1 MVSPLIAGLF
11 LRNYKCYSNIN
22 FIPFNY
28 EMRENLNVFIGENG
42 IGKSSILE
50 SLNCLMNEVELKHWD
65 TTLGQRKDRTFICPV
80 FLIKKSD
87 FNFSSEEEKI
97 SDAFWNLDP
106 RKISNPEHYITFAEW
121 RNELEKN
128 IDRDDYL
135 LFCIG
140 KDRTGN
146 VVLTSTVH
154 SYIVNQT
161 KRYGVSKAKI
171 TSLFEKLISHYTYV
185 YIPIESSI
193 SDILSLQANEM
204 QALMDKSV
212 TDEIISLLSKKNY
225 DSTGNKTGG
234 RKSSIVDLI
243 NSNLDDYIKSINT
256 KLLSGYK
263 FEPKGTNKKTVKPN
277 DILASIL
284 KEYFSIRPLTKDG
297 KHINSLSSGQQR
309 LALMD
314 VAITLLSTN
323 QMNKKVILAI
333 DEPENSLDSAHRFS
347 QFARLTE
354 LSEQYCH
361 QLLLTTHWYGLLLRP
376 SEGRLHFVS
385 ENGDDAPKLA
395 SYPLANL
402 YDNRRHF
409 PDSIEMKSY
418 FDLMSSMLAI
428 LKSSNANWIIC
439 EGYEDAL
446 YLNLYLKD
454 RVDNLNIL
462 PFNGCGNV
470 KKLFRFLDVPFS
482 DSEELNKIKGKVLCL
497 IDTDEKS
504 LIQIPGYKAG
514 NYKKK
519 LRFDRIILDRENDD
533 AKLISVA
540 NNTATNTEIED
551 LLEPEITWD
560 ALKEIAKEDIQLS
573 DLLSNY
579 SYKSDTNKKHADLT
593 KNIPFLKK
601 ETVTAYENFD
611 ELKAYLGND
620 SIKKSLAIHYCDIA
634 LKQGDIHIP
643 AWADEIIKH
652 FNS

>member
-1 MVSPLIAGLF
+1 
-11 LRNYKCYSNIN
+11 
-22 FIPFNY
+22 
-28 EMRENLNVFIGENG
+28 MRENLNVFIGENG

-50 SLNCLMNEVELKHWD
+50 SLNCLMNEVELKLWD

-80 FLIKKSD
+80 FLIKKSE
-87 FNFSSEEEKI
+87 FNFSLEEEKI

-106 RKISNPEHYITFAEW
+106 KNISNPEPYISFSEW
-121 RNELEKN
+121 RSELEKN
-128 IDRDDYL
+128 INKDDYL

-140 KDRTGN
+140 KDKTGN

-154 SYIVNQT
+154 SYILNQT

-171 TSLFEKLISHYTYV
+171 TTLFDKLISNYTYV

-193 SDILSLQANEM
+193 SDILNLQASEM

-212 TDEIISLLSKKNY
+212 TDEIVSLLSKKNY
-225 DSTGNKTGG
+225 DSSGNKTSG

-284 KEYFSIRPLTKDG
+284 KEYFGIRPLTKDG

-323 QMNKKVILAI
+323 RMNKQVILAI

-354 LSEQYCH
+354 LSEQYNH
-361 QLLLTTHWYGLLLRP
+361 QLLLTTHWYGLLSRP

-395 SYPLANL
+395 SYPLSNL

-428 LKSSNANWIIC
+428 LKSSNTNWIIC
-439 EGYEDAL
+439 EGYEDAR
-446 YLNLYLKD
+446 YLNLYLNNK
-454 RVDNLNIL
+454 VDNLNIL

-482 DSEELNKIKGKVLCL
+482 DNEELNKIKGKVLCL

-504 LIQIPGYKAG
+504 LIQIQGYKSG
-514 NYKKK
+514 NYNKKM
-519 LRFDRIILDRENDD
+519 RFDRIILDRESDC

-551 LLEPEITWD
+551 LLEPNIVWD
-560 ALKEIAKEDIQLS
+560 AIKIIAQDDCKLS
-573 DLLSNY
+573 DMLSDY
-579 SYKSDTNKKHADLT
+579 SYNSEFENKYSDLT
-593 KNIPFLKK
+593 KNMPFLKK
-601 ETVTAYENFD
+601 DTVVAYENFD
-611 ELKAYLGND
+611 ELKDYLGTD
-620 SIKKSLAIHYCDIA
+620 RIKKLLAINYFNVA
-634 LKQGDIHIP
+634 LERGEINEP
-643 AWADEIIKH
+643 AWIKEIIDH

>member
-1 MVSPLIAGLF
+1 MIAGLF

-28 EMRENLNVFIGENG
+28 EMHEKLSIFIGDNG

-50 SLNCLMNEVELKHWD
+50 SLDCLLNEVDPKHWD
-65 TTLGQRKDRTFICPV
+65 TTLGQRKDRTYICPV
-80 FLIKKSD
+80 FLIKKTD
-87 FNFSSEEEKI
+87 FNTSLEEEKI

-106 RKISNPEHYITFAEW
+106 KKISNPEHFTAFTEW
-121 RNELEKN
+121 RDELEKN
-128 IDRDDYL
+128 IDKNDYL

-146 VVLTSTVH
+146 VVLTSTIH
-154 SYIVNQT
+154 KHILNQT
-161 KRYGVSKAKI
+161 RRYGVSKERVTK
-171 TSLFEKLISHYTYV
+171 LFEKIIEHYTYV

-193 SDILSLQANEM
+193 SDILNLQAREM

-212 TDEIISLLSKKNY
+212 TKEIVNLLSKKLY
-225 DSTGNKTGG
+225 DSPNNGN

-243 NSNLDDYIKSINT
+243 NSNLDEYINGINVN
-256 KLLSGYK
+256 LLEGYK

-297 KHINSLSSGQQR
+297 KHISSLSSGQQR

-314 VAITLLSTN
+314 VAMTLLSTN
-323 QMNKKVILAI
+323 QMNKQVILAI

-347 QFARLTE
+347 QFSRLTE
-354 LSEQYCH
+354 LSERYNH

-385 ENGDDAPKLA
+385 ENGDYAPKLN
-395 SYPLANL
+395 SYPLENL

-409 PDSIEMKSY
+409 PNSIEMKSY

-428 LKSSNANWIIC
+428 LKASETNWIIC

-454 RVDNLNIL
+454 RIKNLHIL

-482 DSEELNKIKGKVLCL
+482 ESDELSKIQGKVLCL

-504 LIQIPGYKAG
+504 LIQIQGYKAG
-514 NYKKK
+514 NYKKR
-519 LRFDRIILDRENDD
+519 LRFDRISLDREKDE
-533 AKLISVA
+533 ARLISIA
-540 NNTATNTEIED
+540 SNTATNTEIED
-551 LLEPEITWD
+551 LLDPAITWN
-560 ALKEIAKEDIQLS
+560 ALLKIAESDPKLS
-573 DLLSNY
+573 GFLGEYSFQSNY
-579 SYKSDTNKKHADLT
+579 KHSDLT
-593 KNIPFLKK
+593 KSIPFMKK
-601 ETVTAYENFD
+601 ETMSAYEKFN
-611 ELKAYLGND
+611 ELRDYLSSD
-620 SIKKSLAIHYCDIA
+620 DIKKSLAHHYCKLASDSNPLNQPEWINN
-634 LKQGDIHIP
+634 
-643 AWADEIIKH
+643 IIEH
-652 FNS
+652 FQS

>member
-1 MVSPLIAGLF
+1 MVSSLIAGLF

-50 SLNCLMNEVELKHWD
+50 SLHCLMNEVELKHWD

-87 FNFSSEEEKI
+87 FNYSTEEEKI

-106 RKISNPEHYITFAEW
+106 RKISNPEHYIKFAEW

-128 IDRDDYL
+128 IDRNDYL

-140 KDRTGN
+140 KDKTGN

-154 SYIVNQT
+154 SYILNQT

-225 DSTGNKTGG
+225 DSTGQKVGG

-354 LSEQYCH
+354 LSEQYNH

-385 ENGDDAPKLA
+385 ENGDDAPKLV

-470 KKLFRFLDVPFS
+470 KKLFKFLDVPFS
-482 DSEELNKIKGKVLCL
+482 ESEELNKIKGRVLCL

-551 LLEPEITWD
+551 LLDPEITWHALNKVAQED
-560 ALKEIAKEDIQLS
+560 AQLMN
-573 DLLSNY
+573 LLSNY
-579 SYKSDTNKKHADLT
+579 SYESDLDKKHSDLT

-601 ETVTAYENFD
+601 ETVTAYQKFD
-611 ELKAYLGND
+611 DLKAYLGSD
-620 SIKKSLAIHYCDIA
+620 SIKKPLALHYCDIA
-634 LKQGDIHIP
+634 SQKGDISVP
-643 AWADEIIKH
+643 TWVEEIIEH
-652 FNS
+652 FDS